1 MDEMQGLGR
10 LHNDWMNGQSRDD
23 CMERY
28 DEDRY
33 CSAVSLTKDD
43 RKSMALTNGT
53 LEDTMRENSVQSMI
67 PVKSSSQIAETPAV
81 NSGTNSSND
90 AAVGTATGTAN
101 AASVDDVA
109 VAAATTTTNP
119 TTDITNKGHEITT
132 DAIWTSMLVQ
142 ASLTVDQLAL
152 SAASRLGL
160 KPAMLA
166 RLTLPT
172 VLSLTTQSN
181 RTASNQ
187 TTQSNQTAP
196 NQTTQSNRTAPS
208 QTILLARPTLT
219 DNRGPMV
226 HSTTNTTNQPSN
238 MSSSFPSSSTLSK
251 HPVKSSSQFCLDRL
265 GKAVVVKPEGSTLH
279 IHLSSPRIPTL
290 ALN

>member
-1 MDEMQGLGR
+1 MDEMQGLDQ
-10 LHNDWMNGQSRDD
+10 LHNDWMNGQHCDD
-23 CMERY
+23 WMERI

-53 LEDTMRENSVQSMI
+53 LEDTMIENSVQSML
-67 PVKSSSQIAETPAV
+67 PVKSSSQIAETSAV
-81 NSGTNSSND
+81 NSGSNSSKD

-101 AASVDDVA
+101 AASFDDVA
-109 VAAATTTTNP
+109 AAAATTTTNP

-196 NQTTQSNRTAPS
+196 S
-208 QTILLARPTLT
+208 QTIVLARPTLT
-219 DNRGPMV
+219 DNRGPMA

-238 MSSSFPSSSTLSK
+238 MYSSFPSSSTLSN
-251 HPVKSSSQFCLDRL
+251 PVKSSSQFCLDRL
-265 GKAVVVKPEGSTLH
+265 GNAVVVKPEGSTLH